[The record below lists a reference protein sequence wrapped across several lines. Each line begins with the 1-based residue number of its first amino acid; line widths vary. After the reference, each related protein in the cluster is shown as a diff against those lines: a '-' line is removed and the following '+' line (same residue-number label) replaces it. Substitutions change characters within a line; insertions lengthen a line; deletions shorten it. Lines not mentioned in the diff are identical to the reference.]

1 MGHEHRE
8 GWCMMATAKNV
19 CVNCGQKLKKASAD
33 SEYTWIGQTDK
44 SETCMAGATQ
54 IADGRMVSEQDHC
67 SEREWGM

>member
-1 MGHEHRE
+1 MGNEHRE